1 MDIIGS
7 IEADTGCDGN
17 KYQFVEQT
25 ESNRLMRGAWEAD
38 SGGAEAPQALQ
49 AIHRRCTAGEA
60 LQAIH
65 QRCTAGN
72 TSPSF
77 APNEGI
83 LVGGNGV
90 AHVIAA
96 GELSDSLG
104 GASRE
109 RCAN

>member
-1 MDIIGS
+1 M
-7 IEADTGCDGN
+7 
-17 KYQFVEQT
+17 EQT

-38 SGGAEAPQALQ
+38 SGGAEAPQ
-49 AIHRRCTAGEA
+49 A

>member
-49 AIHRRCTAGEA
+49 AIH
-60 LQAIH
+60 
-65 QRCTAGN
+65 QRCTAGDAKN
-72 TSPSF
+72 MQRRCIRD
-77 APNEGI
+77 APQEKHYRRYIKDVPQGI
-83 LVGGNGV
+83 HPRALLRTK
-90 AHVIAA
+90 
-96 GELSDSLG
+96 EF
-104 GASRE
+104 
-109 RCAN
+109 

>member
-49 AIHRRCTAGEA
+49 AIHQRCTAGRVM
-60 LQAIH
+60 H
-65 QRCTAGN
+65 RRCITGN